1 MSNVLA
7 VGTGRHIRVFEK
19 LDGVLVGHKC
29 VISCVREGSVLVK
42 VMGGLYRGHTKEVSL
57 EKDEWVLL
65 RRTCHEDGVEHKCE
79 PCRTSTPSTCYYKM
93 REHNPVTR
101 ATTHTHTHTHVTVSV
116 RAHRPTSTQS
126 LTHHITDRPHHE
138 S

>member
-1 MSNVLA
+1 MEVTGLIWKKKIAQHPNKKVKNIYTHTHPRIERHITHPTNTAFITIHTPVWEHTMSNVWA
-7 VGTGRHIRVFEK
+7 VGTGKHIRVFEK

-65 RRTCHEDGVEHKCE
+65 RRTCHEDISQEK
-79 PCRTSTPSTCYYKM
+79 PS
-93 REHNPVTR
+93 P
-101 ATTHTHTHTHVTVSV
+101 SV
-116 RAHRPTSTQS
+116 
-126 LTHHITDRPHHE
+126 
-138 S
+138 